1 MVNLS
6 KNVTKSEIEH
16 FVKEYAEF
24 DDIVVPKDRLG
35 ANRGY
40 AFVYLKKTE
49 DVDRIIDSIDGKRI
63 RN

>member
-16 FVKEYAEF
+16 LVKKYAEF

-35 ANRGY
+35 VNRGY
-40 AFVYLKKTE
+40 AFVYLKKAE
-49 DVDRIIDSIDGKRI
+49 DVERIIDSIDGKRI